1 MNVWF
6 FNHYAVPPW
15 FYPLARPYNFAKNL
29 IDKGFNVTI
38 FTASSVHNSNK
49 NLLDSDEQF
58 ITEKI
63 NNINYTY
70 VRACN
75 YQGNGI
81 SRIKNMFEYTFRL
94 FNVTKKFK
102 KPDVIMATS
111 VHPLACVAGIMIS
124 KRYGCKCIIEIADM
138 WPLTL
143 VDMGKLNEKS
153 IITKFMYKLEHWI
166 YKKADKVIF
175 TMEGGKDYIVDKG
188 WDGEIDLSKI
198 NYINNGID
206 IEEFNYNKENEIFSD
221 TDLNDESIFKIL
233 YTGSMGQANAL
244 FYLVEA
250 AKIIKEKGISNIK
263 FIFFGDGY
271 QRQQLE
277 EYAKQNQLEN
287 VIFKG
292 KVDKKYI
299 PYILSNGNLNVFTG
313 QNISLY
319 KYGLSL
325 NKMFD
330 YMASGKPLISNIE
343 CGYDLL
349 EKYNCGITVKG
360 DSSESLAEGILKFY
374 GMSEDEYN
382 NYCNNAFNAAN
393 DFNFSILTD
402 KLVEILKE

>member
-29 IDKGFNVTI
+29 TEKGFDVTI
-38 FTASSVHNSNK
+38 FAASSVHNSNK
-49 NLLDSDEQF
+49 NLLDSDKQF
-58 ITEKI
+58 RIENI

-70 VRACN
+70 IKTCN
-75 YQGNGI
+75 YKGNGT

-94 FNVTKKFK
+94 FSVTKQIK

-111 VHPLACVAGIMIS
+111 VHPLACVAGIIIS
-124 KRYGCKCIIEIADM
+124 KRYSCKCIIEIADI

-143 VDMGKLNEKS
+143 VDMGKLNGKS

-188 WDGEIDLSKI
+188 WSREIDLNKI
-198 NYINNGID
+198 KHINNGID

-221 TDLNDESIFKIL
+221 NDLNNESIFKVL

-244 FYLVEA
+244 IYLVEA
-250 AKIIKEKGISNIK
+250 AKIIKEKGIKNIK
-263 FIFFGDGY
+263 FILFGDGY
-271 QRQQLE
+271 QREQLE
-277 EYAKQNQLEN
+277 DYAKLNQLEN
-287 VIFKG
+287 IVFKG

-299 PYILSNGNLNVFTG
+299 PNILSKGNLNVFTG

-330 YMASGKPLISNIE
+330 YMASGKPSVSNIE

-349 EKYNCGITVKG
+349 KKYNCGITVKG
-360 DSSESLAEGILKFY
+360 GSSESLAEGILEFY
-374 GMSEDEYN
+374 DMAEDKYN
-382 NYCNNAFNAAN
+382 NYCINALNAAN
-393 DFNFSILTD
+393 DFDFSILTD
-402 KLVEILKE
+402 KLVGILAE